1 MNARDDQGGPDRA
14 WLGLPPRSLVKPSR
28 ARVRTIY
35 TMRWPAVTCVLAV
48 VAACARAA
56 QSQMSEYTV
65 MHRIIE
71 LERGTVSMT
80 PWHPRALVTIPNT
93 LEAGP
98 HAQYKGIDAM
108 PSFPERTEQSI
119 YQIKVVPGDM
129 RDLSSSESSDLMDN
143 DEGFMTYTKL
153 VRGFRV

>member
-1 MNARDDQGGPDRA
+1 MHVTTKAAQIVRG
-14 WLGLPPRSLVKPSR
+14 LGFLPPRSLVKPSC

-108 PSFPERTEQSI
+108 PSFPEQTEQSI
-119 YQIKVVPGDM
+119 Y
-129 RDLSSSESSDLMDN
+129 
-143 DEGFMTYTKL
+143 
-153 VRGFRV
+153 